1 MASTL
6 SHHVG
11 RPIWSIRQSIKKSKN
26 QKIMNQKN
34 QTTITKDPSNKKLI
48 VVREFDAPLD
58 HVWKAWTESELLD
71 QWWAPKPWRAET
83 KTMDFREGG
92 TWLYSMVGP
101 DGSRHWSRADFKKII
116 PNKSFI
122 GDDAFC
128 DENGK
133 INPEMPRMH
142 WENEFSETA
151 SGTKVTVEITFSSE
165 EQLEKIIEM
174 DFKEGFTMAHGN
186 LDELLVAQKV

>member
-1 MASTL
+1 
-6 SHHVG
+6 
-11 RPIWSIRQSIKKSKN
+11 
-26 QKIMNQKN
+26 MNQKN

-101 DGSRHWSRADFKKII
+101 DGSRHWSRADFKTVI

-151 SGTKVTVEITFSSE
+151 NGTKVTVEITFSSE

-174 DFKEGFTMAHGN
+174 GFKEGFTMAHGN